1 MVVAR
6 RGLVLHH
13 LMALPEYE
21 LKIFLD
27 LVFNDLFEAGQKDEN
42 LFQYILQQKDI
53 PERSSGQ
60 MQVSLIISMTMNT
73 IMTQIS

>member
-6 RGLVLHH
+6 RGLVLHN
-13 LMALPEYE
+13 LMALPEHE

-27 LVFNDLFEAGQKDEN
+27 LVFNDLFEEGQKDEN
-42 LFQYILQQKDI
+42 LFQYILDQKDI

-60 MQVSLIISMTMNT
+60 MQVMTDRLISSEI
-73 IMTQIS
+73 